1 MKQLEIIA
9 MSLLLSLAVIVG
21 CVGVIRAQPV
31 SLDVLSERSMRN
43 RSSID
48 KNEIRLESLEK
59 QNQQGAQFLAVIQ
72 EQILAMRRDLEDI
85 KKERQANWYLLLSSV
100 LGTGALGVHQVAGLA
115 RRRPGA
121 ATSKPV
127 SVADPI

>member
-1 MKQLEIIA
+1 MKQLEIMA
-9 MSLLLSLAVIVG
+9 MTLLLSLAVIMG
-21 CVGVIRAQPV
+21 CVGVIRAQPTV
-31 SLDVLSERSMRN
+31 GLDVLSERSMRN

-48 KNEIRLESLEK
+48 KNELRLEAVEK

-72 EQILAMRRDLEDI
+72 EQILGMRRDLEDI

-115 RRRPGA
+115 RRRK
-121 ATSKPV
+121 KPEQE
-127 SVADPI
+127 A